1 MDKLM
6 SAARFVV
13 KDARDCSLYL
23 IFAHDDYYPCGGCRD
38 FKAYANSIDELN
50 QILNILDND
59 SIHVLN
65 VNTMTIIATK
75 QKGKEI
81 EFCNI
86 RLDEYDEKVK

>member
-6 SAARFVV
+6 NAA
-13 KDARDCSLYL
+13 DCIVQNDRERITYL

-50 QILNILDND
+50 QILNTLDND

-65 VNTMTIIATK
+65 VNTMTIVATK
-75 QKGKEI
+75 QKGKAI
-81 EFCNI
+81 ELCNI
-86 RLDEYDEKVK
+86 RLEEYDKKG